1 MEFIQTVIDL
11 FLHLDDHLLEIIQT
25 YGSWTYAIL
34 FLVIFCETGLVVTP
48 FLPGD
53 SLLFAAGALAGAGA
67 MRIEI
72 IYPLLICAS
81 ICGDS
86 LNYTIGR
93 KLGGKIL
100 ESNSRIFR
108 RQYVDKTQRFYDKYG
123 AKTMVLARFVPIVRT
138 FAPFMAGVGK
148 MPVRKF
154 LFYIVIGAVLW
165 VSIFVLVGFAFGQH
179 PLVKDHFGLIAL
191 GIIGTSIIPIAIE
204 FIRHRFSKPATSNA
218 KIEK

>member
-1 MEFIQTVIDL
+1 MEFLQSVIDV
-11 FLHLDDHLLEIIQT
+11 FLHLDQHLLEIIQT
-25 YGSWTYAIL
+25 YGTWTYAIL
-34 FLVIFCETGLVVTP
+34 FAVIFCETGLVITP

-72 IYPLLICAS
+72 IYPLLALAS

-93 KLGGKIL
+93 KLGDRILKSNSKIL
-100 ESNSRIFR
+100 KRK
-108 RQYVDKTQRFYDKYG
+108 YVDKTQQFYDKYG
-123 AKTMVLARFVPIVRT
+123 AKTMVVARFVPIVRT

-154 LFYIVIGAVLW
+154 ALYIVIGAGLW
-165 VSIFVLVGFAFGQH
+165 VSSFVWIGYIFGQH
-179 PLVKDHFGLIAL
+179 PFVKEHFSLVAL
-191 GIIGTSIIPIAIE
+191 AIVAISVIPIAFE
-204 FIRHRFSKPATSNA
+204 FVRHRFGKKTA
-218 KIEK
+218 EKES